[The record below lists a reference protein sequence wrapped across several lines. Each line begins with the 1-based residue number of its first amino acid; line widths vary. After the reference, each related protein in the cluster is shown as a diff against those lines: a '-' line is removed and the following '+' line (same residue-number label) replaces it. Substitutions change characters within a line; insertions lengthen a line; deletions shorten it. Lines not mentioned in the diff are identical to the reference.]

1 MDLEDNPRN
10 LFKAKEDVDVDLV
23 FDVSVCMCWPSTFAG
38 SPVTMTFS
46 IRGDV
51 DVPTVV
57 MSLVLL
63 MYRSNNGTS
72 VDLDALIRN

>member
-23 FDVSVCMCWPSTFAG
+23 FDVSVCMCWPLAIAG